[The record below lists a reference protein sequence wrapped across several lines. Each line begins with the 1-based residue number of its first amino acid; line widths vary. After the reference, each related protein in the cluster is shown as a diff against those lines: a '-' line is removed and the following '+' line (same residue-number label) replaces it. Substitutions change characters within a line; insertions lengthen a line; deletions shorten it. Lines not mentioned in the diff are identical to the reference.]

1 MPSDALRRIRDIA
14 QKADLACER
23 VFRDVLAIGVS
34 VISDPAESPYTSL
47 IAFRSGLQAKQA
59 ELEHDGQSI
68 PESKALPDTGG
79 RSPGPPIGQSV
90 LADSFEPEA
99 TEGVSEQPEEP
110 DRAGLDLALE
120 RSGLETQDGAG
131 DVLLAKP

>member
-1 MPSDALRRIRDIA
+1 LRRIRDIA
-14 QKADLACER
+14 DKADLSLER

-59 ELEHDGQSI
+59 ELEHDGQSV
-68 PESKALPDTGG
+68 PASKAVPDTGLG
-79 RSPGPPIGQSV
+79 SPSPSIGQSV
-90 LADSFEPEA
+90 LADSFDQEA
-99 TEGVSEQPEEP
+99 QNLSSGGDEGP
-110 DRAGLDLALE
+110 DRAGLDVIDE